1 MKLRIVSRS
10 LLLFSLIAFCLPSI
24 CPAQKRMAFIV
35 GTDSYEKLPESAQLN
50 VAVKDAQLL
59 SDTLKGLEPSFDV
72 TLMTDGKRTEIGN
85 GLLEFMAKAK
95 GAECV
100 LFYFAGHGIEFHGAN
115 YLLASDTDLDFGR
128 ASVLESKRILEGKA
142 IHLEKVIEM
151 LSKTDAH
158 ITVAILDACRN
169 NPLEGTSAS
178 ISGLTDGTTLNPNA
192 TGNGAPVK
200 RIGHVTAP
208 SGMIISYAADVGQ
221 SANDGLFTGI
231 LAKNMKVPG
240 RSLMEVF
247 AATRMDVRQ
256 ESEALAAQN
265 RGVPHEPAEYCKLD
279 LGGLQF
285 SFLPVDRPATEKPAI
300 TAIKEKAT
308 ISDPPNKETGFLGN
322 LVASLEKKGKEALN
336 SALAINL
343 SPEETEAAYNALR
356 GTPSLR
362 NSGRTESR
370 ELGGITMLWCP
381 PTDEVGFTM
390 GSPPEEEGR
399 NDDEDQRNV
408 VLTRGFWLAATECT
422 LREWHQ
428 NGGDL
433 SDRGKRESPNWPVN
447 NEKFDDVQEY
457 FDTKANSEK
466 LPPGWIWSLP
476 TEAQWEYA
484 CRAGGS
490 KVFGTRDSISN
501 RTENFRASNE
511 TNLIPRLYE
520 VSSRLGN
527 SWGFY
532 DMHGNVQEWCLDWYS
547 KNPRGLIDPTGPAF
561 GDVHVIR
568 GGKFNDYL
576 KDCRAATRAPRHTN
590 QTAGFRQA
598 IVFSVDELERLK
610 KADNE
615 KEYIDLTTGTIY
627 GVGIG
632 DDVKTIR
639 ETLEKQGLL
648 NREAR
653 KGKSTILFAEY
664 CIFHFHNGPY
674 CNEIWTGRNKVT
686 LSNGLQVGNRI
697 DSFTEK
703 LGRHLQTNS
712 HPNPKF
718 QIYRYRAGLLQ
729 VGAFV
734 NRENPYEVVQLNIR
748 PIP

>member
-1 MKLRIVSRS
+1 MVSRS
-10 LLLFSLIAFCLPSI
+10 LLLFSLIAFFLPSI

-59 SDTLKGLEPSFDV
+59 SETLKGLEPAFDV
-72 TLMTDGKRTEIGN
+72 TLMTDGKRSEIGK

-142 IHLEKVIEM
+142 IHLEKVVEM

-178 ISGLTDGTTLNPNA
+178 ISGLTDETVLNPNA
-192 TGNGAPVK
+192 TGNSAPVK

-221 SANDGLFTGI
+221 SANDGLFTGV

-256 ESEALAAQN
+256 KSESLAAQN

-300 TAIKEKAT
+300 TAIKEKST
-308 ISDPPNKETGFLGN
+308 TPNPPKKETGFLGN

-336 SALAINL
+336 SALATNL
-343 SPEETEAAYNALR
+343 STEETEAAYNALR
-356 GTPSLR
+356 GTPSLG
-362 NSGRTESR
+362 NYGRTENR
-370 ELGGITMLWCP
+370 ELGGVTMLWCP
-381 PTDEVGFTM
+381 PTDEAGFLM
-390 GSPPEEEGR
+390 GSAPEEEGR
-399 NDDEDQRNV
+399 NDDEEQRNV

-422 LREWHQ
+422 LREWHK
-428 NGGDL
+428 NGGNL
-433 SDRGKRESPNWPVN
+433 SDREKRESPNWPIN
-447 NEKFDDVQEY
+447 GENFEDVQEY
-457 FDTKANSEK
+457 FATKANSEK

-490 KVFGTRDSISN
+490 EAFGKRKSISN

-547 KNPRGLIDPTGPAF
+547 KTPKGLIDPTGPAF

-610 KADNE
+610 KADKE
-615 KEYIDLTTGTIY
+615 KEFIDLASGRIF

-632 DDVKTIR
+632 DNIKTVRDTLVEQDVLTDEKRDGKITSLLTKTC
-639 ETLEKQGLL
+639 
-648 NREAR
+648 
-653 KGKSTILFAEY
+653 ILRS
-664 CIFHFHNGPY
+664 HNSPV
-674 CNEIWTGRNKVT
+674 CNEIWTGNDKIT
-686 LSNGLQVGNRI
+686 LSNGLKVGDEI
-697 DSFTEK
+697 DDFIEKMGPPYSTTYPSHIPKSIQKSF
-703 LGRHLQTNS
+703 
-712 HPNPKF
+712 
-718 QIYRYRAGLLQ
+718 RAGLLR
-729 VGAFV
+729 VIVTVDKA
-734 NRENPYEVVQLNIR
+734 NPKIAKQLSIR
-748 PIP
+748 PVW